1 MEKTEIETRP
11 DTQLPDAE
19 DLDLREDEQSFKERE
34 EKLVTLW
41 QRRFTQA
48 ENFRRPYLERNLRM
62 YKLYRAYREA
72 INYAYGTSL
81 MPPIG
86 FEIIETIKPRLAA
99 AEIDVDIFPTKTE
112 DINSPTISK
121 WDDLVEFNLQE
132 MEFDDKKIDWIDS
145 CLKFGNGLI
154 QIMWGEKT
162 PDIEVVDNFLF
173 YPDPQAGKRLKN
185 SRWEIKQSFK
195 SKAVVEKEEKERG
208 DNPLYILAIAGED
221 GEPTPLI
228 GSKKWEKIDD
238 EQPKADDPR
247 RERYRINTLK
257 MGQIDK
263 NRTAGQTVGEGESGT
278 KDKDEGERLME
289 IWECWDHIEGK
300 LQVIFNRKHLV
311 RDEDNP
317 YAKINKGRVFIDL
330 PNISLP
336 HEFNAMATLEPVETT
351 IHELADSRNQ
361 AMDNI
366 VFSLD
371 PIRKVRTGQGYKDS
385 DFVHSPG
392 AIWYLKKAD
401 DIVIERMPEVS
412 RAWIEKDALLRK
424 EVQSSLALSEYT
436 QGLPNSGQ
444 EPSSKVELLLM
455 QTNIR
460 FSLTVRQLEI
470 AMTEMIN
477 SLIQMNQEFLEEDMA
492 MRILGEN
499 FRFAEFSQDDKKV
512 VVDARV
518 KIKPRREKSPE
529 QESKEVM
536 DLYENFVI
544 NDKPEAGADPDEIEL
559 WKKKKHVLQ
568 RLIVEKLGYEKYI
581 DILAP
586 AMKKNEEKKE
596 PAAQPPRPAPTLP
609 AGGPPAQGMV
619 GAPMPQD
626 FRAQLPQQE
635 EILPLEETA
644 MPQATTSLTQP
655 GRGNGIGGFLGKL
668 LAGRKQ

>member
-1 MEKTEIETRP
+1 
-11 DTQLPDAE
+11 
-19 DLDLREDEQSFKERE
+19 
-34 EKLVTLW
+34 
-41 QRRFTQA
+41 
-48 ENFRRPYLERNLRM
+48 M